1 MSISRKFC
9 QPAEWLRQH
18 VNVFELR
25 ALGFNIQWLAW
36 AGTLLRN
43 RFRERVFSVSEETVH
58 GISLSELQRSASERI
73 GVGF

>member
-1 MSISRKFC
+1 M
-9 QPAEWLRQH
+9 PAKWVMQH
-18 VNVFELR
+18 VIPFEVR
-25 ALGFNIQWLAW
+25 AIGFNMDWLVW

-58 GISLSELQRSASERI
+58 GISLSELQRTASERI

>member
-1 MSISRKFC
+1 MD
-9 QPAEWLRQH
+9 WL
-18 VNVFELR
+18 V
-25 ALGFNIQWLAW
+25 W